1 MLQSCRNIPTN
12 VPNSPQASFLISDK
26 IMKHVYITIWFNT
39 SENVTHTVQDQN
51 SMKSPRCVGVHVLV
65 REVMRSW
72 DTGRVD
78 RKKSTLWLTCFK
90 NMWGS
95 QVTGYSYSWYRIFFW
110 IEPLSQ
116 SEFHNFGRLSYVLQ
130 RIRPTMFKLVCMVAP
145 IWQAN
150 TMICFLINLLNHILS
165 PSSKGLWWWVFF
177 LFCFCFEFFFLD

>member
-78 RKKSTLWLTCFK
+78 RKKSTLWLTWFK

-95 QVTGYSYSWYRIFFW
+95 QVTGYSYSWYRIFFG
-110 IEPLSQ
+110 IEPLRANFTISVVFLKFYSVSDLQCSNWCVWLHQ
-116 SEFHNFGRLSYVLQ
+116 SD
-130 RIRPTMFKLVCMVAP
+130 KP
-145 IWQAN
+145 IPWFA
-150 TMICFLINLLNHILS
+150 F
-165 PSSKGLWWWVFF
+165 
-177 LFCFCFEFFFLD
+177 